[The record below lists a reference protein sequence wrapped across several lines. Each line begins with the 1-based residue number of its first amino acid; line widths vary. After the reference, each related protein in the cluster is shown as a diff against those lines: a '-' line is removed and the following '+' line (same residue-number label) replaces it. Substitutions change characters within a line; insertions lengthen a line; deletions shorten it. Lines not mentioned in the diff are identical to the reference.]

1 MEEKVLSADN
11 PQVVETLESKKG
23 KLTALL
29 FIPWILIAVILITST
44 VFSIISYNKYLE
56 GQEMAV
62 ALTTATLEA
71 IGEDDYLFAYYK
83 DGDITTG
90 TLDAIDDDKQ
100 LAEALYDWYNLDLDE
115 FYLEATGKTYS
126 NIDVVSARQ
135 EADNALAELLCDA
148 GYQCYH
154 GSDYLEY
161 TNIFSYTSNEN
172 FIFVIIYIIG
182 FSLILLQIIFTLW
195 YANNK
200 KQSMVVDSSR
210 VICKVGNKTKKEF
223 LIQDISS
230 VESYSAKGLRI
241 KGAGI
246 NYKINRLTNADE
258 LKSYLMNMIEK
269 NKSDTPVASSNDN
282 HLSNVDELKKY
293 KELLDSGVITQEEF
307 DAKKKQLLGL

>member
-1 MEEKVLSADN
+1 MEEKVLTADN

-44 VFSIISYNKYLE
+44 VFSVISYSNYLE
-56 GQEMAV
+56 GQELAV
-62 ALTTATLEA
+62 TLTVE
-71 IGEDDYLFAYYK
+71 
-83 DGDITTG
+83 
-90 TLDAIDDDKQ
+90 TLDAIGEGDVFADYKDDDKL
-100 LAEALYDWYNLDLDE
+100 LAKQIYKWYNLDLEE

-195 YANNK
+195 YVNNR

-210 VICKVGNKTKKEF
+210 VICKVGNKTKKEL
-223 LIQDISS
+223 LIKDITS

-241 KGAGI
+241 KGNGI

-258 LKSYLMNMIEK
+258 LKNYLMNMIEK
-269 NKSDTPVASSNDN
+269 NKSENPVASSNDN
-282 HLSNVDELKKY
+282 HLSNADELKKY
-293 KELLDSGVITQEEF
+293 KDLLDSGVITQEEF